1 VSRVPQETVLK
12 EPAYVGE
19 RFVEQ
24 MGFKP
29 GVKER
34 RVMDGES
41 EDTENDEV
49 MCAM

>member
-1 VSRVPQETVLK
+1 
-12 EPAYVGE
+12 
-19 RFVEQ
+19 
-24 MGFKP
+24 MGFKL

-49 MCAM
+49 MCAMWGEQIGLG